1 MDKHMIQAAER
12 GDAEVQFNLAIM
24 YANGLLGSR
33 YVPEGSRSEATRWML
48 AAAEQ
53 GLPRAQVKLA
63 EIYAGEPDTPDS
75 SIEAC
80 AWFLLAAAGLHGAQL
95 ETAQSGYERASLHLT
110 PSQIAAARRFAQSWR
125 RTQPLRSAIPQPQ
138 ANSNGGRA

>member
-12 GDAEVQFNLAIM
+12 GDAEMQFNLAIM
-24 YANGLLGSR
+24 YANGLLDSR

-75 SIEAC
+75 SIKAC
-80 AWFLLAAAGLHGAQL
+80 AWFLLAAAGSHGAQFAA
-95 ETAQSGYERASLHLT
+95 AQSGYERVSSHLT
-110 PSQIAAARRFAQSWR
+110 PSQIAKVRRFAQRWKP
-125 RTQPLRSAIPQPQ
+125 TQPPRVEILEQT
-138 ANSNGGRA
+138 NSDGGRA

>member
-1 MDKHMIQAAER
+1 MDKHMIRAAER

-24 YANGLLGSR
+24 YANGLLDSR

-63 EIYAGEPDTPDS
+63 EIYAGEPDTPES
-75 SIEAC
+75 SVEAC
-80 AWFLLAAAGLHGAQL
+80 VWFLLAAAGLHGAQL
-95 ETAQSGYERASLHLT
+95 ETARSGYERASLRLT
-110 PSQIAAARRFAQSWR
+110 PFQIATARHFAQSWKPA
-125 RTQPLRSAIPQPQ
+125 QPLRTENSEQ
-138 ANSNGGRA
+138 ATSDGGRA